1 MILIQ
6 MILAQPAPAQ
16 IEPVF
21 SLQDVLRT
29 ASNSSITRR
38 RNRLRES
45 LAFRRYPAEIRSTL
59 VVQPCSAAAD
69 IYQFVETSE
78 ATATWNSCRKPD
90 DRNRATESRRLAG
103 GCAKLYAPNPC
114 KDIRSMRDDATA
126 PWLQLTLEAIEHHP
140 EQLEDALL
148 QAGALAVT
156 LEDAGDQPVLEPA
169 PGETPLWAHTRVT
182 GLFDAQTDIEVVKGQ
197 LRRFLHAPILPE
209 CRLTALEER
218 DWVRAWMDNFHP
230 MRFGRRLWICPTH
243 RDPPEPAAINVR
255 LDPGLAF
262 GTGTHPTTALCLDWL
277 DGADLADQTVLDYG
291 CGSGVLAIAAAKL
304 GARRVWAV
312 DIDPQAL
319 LASDDNASE
328 NEVEDRIELSA
339 PAELPAG
346 LQVDIL
352 LANILAGVL
361 VRLAPEFG
369 QRVKP
374 GGRLVLS
381 GILEQHADAVQAAF
395 ARDFAFAPPRR
406 REDWVLLEGMR
417 R

>member
-1 MILIQ
+1 
-6 MILAQPAPAQ
+6 
-16 IEPVF
+16 
-21 SLQDVLRT
+21 
-29 ASNSSITRR
+29 
-38 RNRLRES
+38 
-45 LAFRRYPAEIRSTL
+45 
-59 VVQPCSAAAD
+59 
-69 IYQFVETSE
+69 
-78 ATATWNSCRKPD
+78 
-90 DRNRATESRRLAG
+90 
-103 GCAKLYAPNPC
+103 
-114 KDIRSMRDDATA
+114 MRDDATA
-126 PWLQLTLEAIEHHP
+126 PWLQLTLEAIDHAP

-148 QAGALAVT
+148 LAGALAVT
-156 LEDAGDQPVLEPA
+156 LADSGDQPVLEPA

-197 LRRFLHAPILPE
+197 LRRFLRAPILPE

-243 RDPPEPAAINVR
+243 CDPPEPGAVNIR

-277 DGADLADQTVLDYG
+277 DGADLAGKSVLDYG
-291 CGSGVLAIAAAKL
+291 CGSGILAIAAAKL
-304 GARRVWAV
+304 GAKRVWAV

-328 NEVEDRIELSA
+328 NEVEDRIELFR
-339 PAELPAG
+339 PAELPTN
-346 LQVDIL
+346 LRVDVL
-352 LANILAGVL
+352 LANILTGVL

-374 GGRLVLS
+374 GGRLALS
-381 GILEQHADAVQAAF
+381 GILEQHADAVQAVF
-395 ARDFAFAPPRR
+395 SRDFAFDPPRR
-406 REDWVLLEGMR
+406 REDWVLLEGTR

>member
-1 MILIQ
+1 
-6 MILAQPAPAQ
+6 
-16 IEPVF
+16 
-21 SLQDVLRT
+21 
-29 ASNSSITRR
+29 
-38 RNRLRES
+38 
-45 LAFRRYPAEIRSTL
+45 
-59 VVQPCSAAAD
+59 
-69 IYQFVETSE
+69 
-78 ATATWNSCRKPD
+78 
-90 DRNRATESRRLAG
+90 
-103 GCAKLYAPNPC
+103 
-114 KDIRSMRDDATA
+114 MRDDATA
-126 PWLQLTLEAIEHHP
+126 PWLQLTLEAIDHAP

-148 QAGALAVT
+148 LAGALAVT
-156 LEDAGDQPVLEPA
+156 LADAGDQPVLEPA

-197 LRRFLHAPILPE
+197 LRRFLRAPILPE

-243 RDPPEPAAINVR
+243 CDPPEPAAVNIR

-277 DGADLADQTVLDYG
+277 DGADLAGKSVLDYG
-291 CGSGVLAIAAAKL
+291 CGSGILAIAAAKL
-304 GARRVWAV
+304 GAKRVWAV

-328 NEVEDRIELSA
+328 NEVEDRIELFH
-339 PAELPAG
+339 PAELPTS
-346 LQVDIL
+346 LRVDVL

-374 GGRLVLS
+374 GGRLALS
-381 GILEQHADAVQAAF
+381 GILEQHADVVQAVF
-395 ARDFAFAPPRR
+395 SRDFAFDPPRR
-406 REDWVLLEGMR
+406 REDWVLLEGTR

>member
-1 MILIQ
+1 
-6 MILAQPAPAQ
+6 
-16 IEPVF
+16 
-21 SLQDVLRT
+21 
-29 ASNSSITRR
+29 
-38 RNRLRES
+38 
-45 LAFRRYPAEIRSTL
+45 
-59 VVQPCSAAAD
+59 
-69 IYQFVETSE
+69 
-78 ATATWNSCRKPD
+78 
-90 DRNRATESRRLAG
+90 
-103 GCAKLYAPNPC
+103 
-114 KDIRSMRDDATA
+114 MRDDATA
-126 PWLQLTLEAIEHHP
+126 PWLQLTLEAIDHAP

-148 QAGALAVT
+148 LAGALAVT
-156 LEDAGDQPVLEPA
+156 LADAGDQPVLEPA

-197 LRRFLHAPILPE
+197 LRRFLRAPILPE

-243 RDPPEPAAINVR
+243 CDPPEPAAVNIR

-277 DGADLADQTVLDYG
+277 DGADLAGKSVLDYG
-291 CGSGVLAIAAAKL
+291 CGSGILAIAAAKL
-304 GARRVWAV
+304 GAKRVWAV

-328 NEVEDRIELSA
+328 NEVEDRIELFH
-339 PAELPAG
+339 PAELPTS
-346 LQVDIL
+346 LRVDVL

-374 GGRLVLS
+374 GGRLALS
-381 GILEQHADAVQAAF
+381 GILEQHADVVQAVF
-395 ARDFAFAPPRR
+395 SRDFAFDPPRR
-406 REDWVLLEGMR
+406 REDWVLLEGLGPQ
-417 R
+417 

>member
-1 MILIQ
+1 M
-6 MILAQPAPAQ
+6 
-16 IEPVF
+16 
-21 SLQDVLRT
+21 SD
-29 ASNSSITRR
+29 N
-38 RNRLRES
+38 
-45 LAFRRYPAEIRSTL
+45 
-59 VVQPCSAAAD
+59 
-69 IYQFVETSE
+69 
-78 ATATWNSCRKPD
+78 
-90 DRNRATESRRLAG
+90 
-103 GCAKLYAPNPC
+103 
-114 KDIRSMRDDATA
+114 ATA
-126 PWLQLTLEAIEHHP
+126 PWLQLTLEAIDHSP

-182 GLFDAQTDIEVVKGQ
+182 GLFDAQTDIEIVKGQ

-230 MRFGRRLWICPTH
+230 MRFGQRLWICPTH
-243 RDPPEPAAINVR
+243 SDPPEPTAVNIR

-277 DGADLADQTVLDYG
+277 DGADLAGQTVLDYG
-291 CGSGVLAIAAAKL
+291 CGSGILAIAAAKL
-304 GARRVWAV
+304 GAKRVWAV

-328 NEVEDRIELSA
+328 NEIEDRIELA
-339 PAELPAG
+339 DPAELPG
-346 LQVDIL
+346 NLRVNVL

-361 VRLAPEFG
+361 VRLAPEFSR
-369 QRVKP
+369 RVQS
-374 GGRLVLS
+374 GGRLVLA
-381 GILEQHADAVQAAF
+381 GILEQHADAVQAVF
-395 ARDFAFAPPRR
+395 TRDFTFVPPRR
-406 REDWVLLEGMR
+406 HGDWVLLEGTR

>member
-1 MILIQ
+1 
-6 MILAQPAPAQ
+6 
-16 IEPVF
+16 
-21 SLQDVLRT
+21 
-29 ASNSSITRR
+29 
-38 RNRLRES
+38 
-45 LAFRRYPAEIRSTL
+45 
-59 VVQPCSAAAD
+59 
-69 IYQFVETSE
+69 
-78 ATATWNSCRKPD
+78 
-90 DRNRATESRRLAG
+90 
-103 GCAKLYAPNPC
+103 
-114 KDIRSMRDDATA
+114 MRDDATA
-126 PWLQLTLEAIEHHP
+126 PWLQLTLEAIDHAP

-148 QAGALAVT
+148 LAGALAVT
-156 LEDAGDQPVLEPA
+156 LADAGDQPVLEPA

-197 LRRFLHAPILPE
+197 LRRFLRAPILPK

-243 RDPPEPAAINVR
+243 CDPPEPAAVNIR

-277 DGADLADQTVLDYG
+277 DGADLAGKSVLDYG
-291 CGSGVLAIAAAKL
+291 CGSGILAIAAAKL
-304 GARRVWAV
+304 GAKRVWAV

-328 NEVEDRIELSA
+328 NEVEDRIELFH
-339 PAELPAG
+339 PAELPTS
-346 LQVDIL
+346 LRVDVL

-374 GGRLVLS
+374 GGRLALS
-381 GILEQHADAVQAAF
+381 GILEQHADVVQAVF
-395 ARDFAFAPPRR
+395 SRDFAFDPPRR
-406 REDWVLLEGMR
+406 REDWVLLEGTR

>member
-1 MILIQ
+1 M
-6 MILAQPAPAQ
+6 
-16 IEPVF
+16 
-21 SLQDVLRT
+21 SD
-29 ASNSSITRR
+29 N
-38 RNRLRES
+38 
-45 LAFRRYPAEIRSTL
+45 
-59 VVQPCSAAAD
+59 
-69 IYQFVETSE
+69 
-78 ATATWNSCRKPD
+78 
-90 DRNRATESRRLAG
+90 
-103 GCAKLYAPNPC
+103 
-114 KDIRSMRDDATA
+114 ATA
-126 PWLQLTLEAIEHHP
+126 PWLQLTLEAIDHSP

-182 GLFDAQTDIEVVKGQ
+182 GLFDAQTDIEIVKGQ

-230 MRFGRRLWICPTH
+230 MRFGQRLWICPTH
-243 RDPPEPAAINVR
+243 SDPPEPTAVNIR

-277 DGADLADQTVLDYG
+277 DGADLAGQTVLDYG
-291 CGSGVLAIAAAKL
+291 CGSGILAIAAAKL
-304 GARRVWAV
+304 GAKRVWAV

-328 NEVEDRIELSA
+328 NEIEDRIELA
-339 PAELPAG
+339 DPAELPG
-346 LQVDIL
+346 NLRVNVL

-361 VRLAPEFG
+361 VRLAPEFSR
-369 QRVKP
+369 RVQSS
-374 GGRLVLS
+374 GRLVLA
-381 GILEQHADAVQAAF
+381 GILEQHADAVQAVF
-395 ARDFAFAPPRR
+395 TRDFTFVPPRR
-406 REDWVLLEGMR
+406 HGDWVLLEGTR